1 MEDQLH
7 LMNEMDVRFR
17 IGDEIQGEILKIG
30 SSEVFVSLIGY
41 KTDGVIPFNELTYA
55 ENLEEALK
63 SLKQGDSIKAKV
75 IKLKNEDNYVVL
87 SRLEYKKEET
97 LEVLENYYNNK
108 ENFKVVIKEAKEKG
122 IVASYNGVRVFIPA
136 SHIDVKFI
144 KDTTKFINT
153 EMEVRL
159 IDFTRK
165 NPSKVVASRRVILEE
180 EIEQKE
186 KGAWEKLNLGDVVSA
201 EIKRFTNFG
210 AFAEVYGV
218 DGLIHISQISWKL
231 VRSCDEVLNIGQTVK
246 AKIIAL
252 DKENKKLSL
261 SIKEL
266 TPEPWSN
273 VEEKYP
279 VGSAVLGKVVR
290 INDFGAFVELEEGLD
305 GLVHI
310 SKISHNHINHPSE
323 VLKIGQDVK
332 CIILDVNKDSK
343 KIGLSIRDAE

>member
-252 DKENKKLSL
+252 DKENKK
-261 SIKEL
+261 
-266 TPEPWSN
+266 
-273 VEEKYP
+273 
-279 VGSAVLGKVVR
+279 
-290 INDFGAFVELEEGLD
+290 
-305 GLVHI
+305 
-310 SKISHNHINHPSE
+310 
-323 VLKIGQDVK
+323 
-332 CIILDVNKDSK
+332 
-343 KIGLSIRDAE
+343 

>member
-41 KTDGVIPFNELTYA
+41 KTDGVIPFNELTYV
-55 ENLEEALK
+55 ENLEEALR

>member
-97 LEVLENYYNNK
+97 LEVLENYFNNK

-231 VRSCDEVLNIGQTVK
+231 VRSCDEVLTIGQTIK

>member
-1 MEDQLH
+1 MEDQLQ
-7 LMNEMDVRFR
+7 LMNQMDVRFK

-30 SSEVFVSLIGY
+30 SSEVFVSLVGY
-41 KTDGVIPFNELTYA
+41 KTDGVIPFSELTYS
-55 ENLEEALK
+55 ENLEETLGN
-63 SLKQGDSIKAKV
+63 LKQGDIIKAKV
-75 IKLKNEDNYVVL
+75 IKLRNEDNYVVL

-97 LEVLENYYNNK
+97 LEVLEGLFDRK
-108 ENFKVVIKEAKEKG
+108 ESFKVIIKEAREKG
-122 IVASYNGVRVFIPA
+122 LVANFDGVRVFIPA
-136 SHIDVKFI
+136 SHIDVRFI
-144 KDTTKFINT
+144 KNTNEFVNT

-159 IDFTRK
+159 IDFSRK
-165 NPSKVVASRRVILEE
+165 NPSKIVASRRVILEE
-180 EIEQKE
+180 EIEEKE
-186 KGAWEKLNLGDVVSA
+186 SKAWEKFNLGDIVSA

-210 AFAEVYGV
+210 AFAEVEGV

-231 VRSCDEVLNIGQTVK
+231 VKSCDEVLKVGQMVN

-266 TPEPWSN
+266 TPEPWTN

-290 INDFGAFVELEEGLD
+290 INDFGAFVELEPGLD

-323 VLKIGQDVK
+323 VLSIDQDVK
-332 CIILDVNKDSK
+332 CIILEVNKEAK
-343 KIGLSIRDAE
+343 KIALSIRDTE